1 MPGGAATNGLSR
13 SGRPSR
19 AAPRAGAGPGR
30 AGPRVAA
37 GCGWRRRNP
46 LPDSGEETGHRTEG
60 LLPGARDRLETAPS
74 FLPSGRHAPLART
87 DPRLGGRRRV
97 QPLIEGLRVAAAAG
111 VSADA
116 ATAPNAAGARLENIS
131 GLGRSLTTASLLLD
145 SVLCDWPRR
154 EHVTPEGT

>member
-1 MPGGAATNGLSR
+1 MTGGAATNGLSR
-13 SGRPSR
+13 SGRPR
-19 AAPRAGAGPGR
+19 RGLGPDRAGR
-30 AGPRVAA
+30 RVEA

-97 QPLIEGLRVAAAAG
+97 QPLIEDLRVAAAAG
-111 VSADA
+111 VSAA
-116 ATAPNAAGARLENIS
+116 ATTPNATGARLENIS

-145 SVLCDWPRR
+145 SVLCDWLRR
-154 EHVTPEGT
+154 EHVTPADT

>member
-1 MPGGAATNGLSR
+1 M
-13 SGRPSR
+13 
-19 AAPRAGAGPGR
+19 
-30 AGPRVAA
+30 AA

-111 VSADA
+111 VSAA
-116 ATAPNAAGARLENIS
+116 ATTPNAAGARLENIS

-145 SVLCDWPRR
+145 SVLCDRLR
-154 EHVTPEGT
+154 LEHVTPAGT

>member
-19 AAPRAGAGPGR
+19 GLGRAEWRVAHGWARLAEAQPPYLAPGR
-30 AGPRVAA
+30 
-37 GCGWRRRNP
+37 RR
-46 LPDSGEETGHRTEG
+46 GTGLRAEG
-60 LLPGARDRLETAPS
+60 LLPGTPDRLETAPS

-97 QPLIEGLRVAAAAG
+97 HPLNEDLRVTAAAG
-111 VSADA
+111 VSVAA
-116 ATAPNAAGARLENIS
+116 ATAPDAAGARLENIS

-145 SVLCDWPRR
+145 SVLRDWLRR
-154 EHVTPEGT
+154 EHVTRTAT